1 MSIKRKGVGSSVLE
15 GLDGTINGDLE
26 TTSLLTTEES
36 SSLSSKDALAKDDDL
51 IEVRKRRY
59 LVFMCG
65 LCQALSYCDRIN
77 ISVTITEMSKEL
89 DWNLMEQSTVL
100 AAFFWGYIWSQ
111 IPGAYIAKRYG
122 GHIVLC
128 FAAVAWSSS
137 TLIVPPLAAYSSG
150 YVVFGRFMLG
160 ICEGCVFP
168 VIYHLFADRIP
179 VQERSRAIGFLN
191 FGYFGGAIF
200 SLVVSSVLMDRFHW
214 SVVFYFFGILGLF
227 WAVAWAFFSHYIDKI
242 DFRATLCCNK
252 SLAENVMQART
263 PPSPEIN
270 SGLLGQLRTIVCHKV
285 VFAIIYAH
293 FCNNFGVY
301 VIMSWLPTYFQETFH
316 LGGSSLALT
325 CVPYFVLGIGV
336 TLVSTTADRLIT
348 RGEYTLEFIRRTSS
362 TIGFLGAGTFMLL
375 LATSSKFVSAI
386 IYMCFALAFNGAS
399 PMAGY
404 EAAKL
409 DVAAPEY
416 VGRLQSISNTIAAFA
431 GIIGVPMVAYI
442 KEATGTWEAVF
453 VMMAGIFYSAAAV
466 FFVFCH
472 YKGKIVPGHVST
484 S

>member
-15 GLDGTINGDLE
+15 GLDVTINGDLE

-36 SSLSSKDALAKDDDL
+36 SSLSSKDALTKDDDL

-128 FAAVAWSSS
+128 FAAVAWSAS

-252 SLAENVMQART
+252 SMAENVMQART

-270 SGLLGQLRTIVCHKV
+270 SGLLGQFRTIVCHKV

-293 FCNNFGVY
+293 FCN
-301 VIMSWLPTYFQETFH
+301 SK
-316 LGGSSLALT
+316 
-325 CVPYFVLGIGV
+325 C
-336 TLVSTTADRLIT
+336 TLR
-348 RGEYTLEFIRRTSS
+348 
-362 TIGFLGAGTFMLL
+362 M
-375 LATSSKFVSAI
+375 
-386 IYMCFALAFNGAS
+386 N
-399 PMAGY
+399 
-404 EAAKL
+404 
-409 DVAAPEY
+409 
-416 VGRLQSISNTIAAFA
+416 
-431 GIIGVPMVAYI
+431 
-442 KEATGTWEAVF
+442 
-453 VMMAGIFYSAAAV
+453 
-466 FFVFCH
+466 
-472 YKGKIVPGHVST
+472 GKIRKQGYRYCT
-484 S
+484 